1 MSAGNGGANGAGN
14 AGANGAENAEDLG
27 RYDVIVIGAGGAGMC
42 TAIEA
47 AAAGASVLVLEKQN
61 RIGGM
66 LHIANG
72 EFSGAGTR
80 RQRERGI
87 DDSPERHFEDVLRLS
102 HGKVDEKLAWKSVKA
117 QGETVDWLD
126 GQGFDFHP
134 DTPGLV
140 HGHEVYSV
148 PRTYWGVKS
157 GLSVVKPLK
166 RRLEEQIEAGRV
178 RLLLNTRLTG
188 AIVDAAGHVTGITAT
203 TAGGATTAT
212 TAPGAPGAPAAT
224 AVGGAGGELVA
235 HGGAVVLA
243 TGGYDANPGLRN
255 RFLPDGCESALIGCL
270 PHATGDGLELA
281 MGLGAQVSRDGY
293 FIPVM
298 GLIPDP
304 GQEGFAVDYREAFIE
319 VAPAYRTPYEIWV
332 NDRGERFVAE
342 DGTSPEHRERALLEQ
357 PRIAMHVVWDRAIA
371 ETAEPLI
378 RNGAGDWTRERMLAE
393 LERGRWIAVADTL
406 EELAAKLGVAPGGLA
421 ATVERYNAA
430 VRAGRDDDFGRT
442 TLPAPIE
449 RAPFYGITTVGASIL
464 SRDGLRVNED
474 LEVLTESGAPLPG
487 LYAVGEILGN
497 NVFAGDNYV
506 GGMSVTPAMTLGR
519 ELGARLGAGR

>member
-1 MSAGNGGANGAGN
+1 MSARN
-14 AGANGAENAEDLG
+14 LG
-27 RYDVIVIGAGGAGMC
+27 RHDVVVIGAGPAGLC

-47 AAAGASVLVLEKQN
+47 AAAGASVLLLDKQS
-61 RIGGM
+61 RVGGM

-102 HGKVDEKLAWKSVKA
+102 HGKVNEKLAWKSVQA
-117 QGETVDWLD
+117 QGRTVDWLD
-126 GQGFDFHP
+126 AQGFDFHP

-140 HGHEVYSV
+140 HGHEVYRV
-148 PRTYWGVKS
+148 PRTYWGVRN

-166 RRLEEQIEAGRV
+166 RLLDEQIEAGRV
-178 RLLLNTRLTG
+178 RLVLGARVTG
-188 AIVDAAGHVTGITAT
+188 AVVDGGGRITGVTAT
-203 TAGGATTAT
+203 
-212 TAPGAPGAPAAT
+212 
-224 AVGGAGGELVA
+224 GEDGEVVA

-243 TGGYDANPGLRN
+243 TGGYDANPALRN
-255 RFLPDGCESALIGCL
+255 RFLPPGCEKALIGCL

-281 MGLGAQVSRDGY
+281 LGLGADVSGDGY

-298 GLIPDP
+298 GLIRDP
-304 GQEGFAVDYREAFIE
+304 ADHGVAVDYREAFIE

-357 PRIAMHVVWDRAIA
+357 PGIAMHVIWDRAIA
-371 ETAEPLI
+371 ETAEPLL
-378 RNGAGDWTRERMLAE
+378 RNVTGDWNRERMLTE
-393 LERGRWIAVADTL
+393 LERGRWIAAADTV
-406 EELAAKLGVAPGGLA
+406 EDLAMKLGVRPEGLA
-421 ATVERYNAA
+421 DTVRRYNAA
-430 VRAGRDDDFGRT
+430 VREGHDPDFGRG

-464 SRDGLRVNED
+464 SRDGLRVSED
-474 LEVLTESGAPLPG
+474 LEVLDRSGAPIPG

-497 NVFAGDNYV
+497 NAFAGDNYV

-519 ELGARLGAGR
+519 ELGARLAGEANR

>member
-1 MSAGNGGANGAGN
+1 MS
-14 AGANGAENAEDLG
+14 AEDLG
-27 RYDVIVIGAGGAGMC
+27 RHDVIVIGAGGAGLC

-47 AAAGASVLVLEKQN
+47 AAAGASVLLLDKQE

-126 GQGFDFHP
+126 DQGFEFHP

-140 HGHEVYSV
+140 HGHEVYQV
-148 PRTYWGVKS
+148 PRTYWGVLN
-157 GLSVVKPLK
+157 GLSVVKPLG
-166 RRLEEQIEAGRV
+166 RLLEEQIEAGRV
-178 RLLLNTRLTG
+178 RLVLGARVTG
-188 AIVDAAGHVTGITAT
+188 AVVDGDGRVAGVTAEHE
-203 TAGGATTAT
+203 GGQ
-212 TAPGAPGAPAAT
+212 
-224 AVGGAGGELVA
+224 VVA

-255 RFLPDGCESALIGCL
+255 RFLPPGCEDALIGCL

-281 MGLGAQVSRDGY
+281 MGLGADVSADGC

-298 GLIPDP
+298 GLIRDP
-304 GQEGFAVDYREAFIE
+304 ADPRYAVDYREAFIE

-342 DGTSPEHRERALLEQ
+342 DVTSPEHRERLLLEQ
-357 PRIAMHVVWDRAIA
+357 PGIAMHIVWDRAVA
-371 ETAEPLI
+371 ETAEPLL
-378 RNGAGDWTRERMLAE
+378 RNVTGDWDRERMLAE

-406 EELAAKLGVAPGGLA
+406 EELAGKLGVPPESLT

-430 VRAGRDDDFGRT
+430 VRDGHDPDFGRG

-464 SRDGLRVNED
+464 SRDGLRVSED
-474 LEVLTESGAPLPG
+474 LEVLNKAGAPIPG

-497 NVFAGDNYV
+497 NTFAGDNYV

-519 ELGARLGAGR
+519 ELGARLAAEVRR